1 MDFDFN
7 TFLLN
12 ISIFSFGYVV
22 GIFIV
27 SLRLRTAIK
36 KIDHL
41 KEEPNETNVK
51 ALIIEQVD
59 KMLYLRDHDTGS
71 FVCQAETLSDL
82 AKLALSYKKIEYAAV
97 WYDEKFVFFVKG
109 NVKFNMIEIARQLD
123 EG

>member
-1 MDFDFN
+1 MIPLKPKPTATN
-7 TFLLN
+7 TVLQNL
-12 ISIFSFGYVV
+12 ILQV
-22 GIFIV
+22 
-27 SLRLRTAIK
+27 L
-36 KIDHL
+36 
-41 KEEPNETNVK
+41 EEPNKTTVR
-51 ALIIEQVD
+51 ALIIDQVD

-109 NVKFNMIEIARQLD
+109 NVKFNMIQIARQLD